1 MAGQGRRTEPREER
15 FVLKQLRLAG
25 FRNLTA
31 LQLEPG
37 PGLNVVSGPNGA
49 GKSNVLEAIGLL
61 CAGRSF
67 RGARLEALLQEG
79 AEQGWLQAEALVRPV
94 QERRRIEMARPRHRR
109 LLHEGKRP
117 RSIAWW
123 RTRWPVVWF
132 HPGSLQVSAGPPQ
145 QRRDLLD
152 GLLELLDPAG
162 AAERLA
168 YERALRS
175 RNRLLKA
182 GGAAPGALSA
192 YEQLLARHGP
202 RLVAARRRMLRAVA
216 PLAERAFGEIAG
228 EQLPLS
234 LRYVASAPE
243 EPDDFLRAL
252 QASREQDARLKRTG
266 IGPHLDEVAVRLGG
280 AAARHRAS
288 QGQHRAVA
296 LALVLA
302 QGELLAARLGRRPVL
317 LLDDVSS
324 ELDPDRNARFFEAA
338 ARRGGQ
344 LFVTTTDPRFVPPLE
359 GRADWRIEAGRL
371 RPR

>member
-1 MAGQGRRTEPREER
+1 MDGEGRGAEPSGGA
-15 FVLKQLRLAG
+15 FVLKRVRGAG
-25 FRNLTA
+25 FRNLA
-31 LQLEPG
+31 AFDLAPG

-67 RGARLEALLQEG
+67 RGARLDALLQEG

-94 QERRRIEMARPRHRR
+94 REQRRIEMARPRHRR

-117 RSIAWW
+117 RSVAWW
-123 RTRWPVVWF
+123 RARWPVVWF

-145 QRRDLLD
+145 QRRDMLD
-152 GLLELLDPAG
+152 GLLELLDPSGTAD
-162 AAERLA
+162 RQA

-175 RNRLLKA
+175 RNRLLKEGPQGDEA
-182 GGAAPGALSA
+182 MGA
-192 YEQLLARHGP
+192 YEQVLARHGP
-202 RLVAARRRMLRAVA
+202 RLVAARRAMLRALG
-216 PLAERAFGEIAG
+216 PLAERAFAEISGARL
-228 EQLPLS
+228 ELS
-234 LRYVASAPE
+234 LRYVATAPE
-243 EPDDFLRAL
+243 EPAEFLRSL
-252 QASREQDARLKRTG
+252 QASRAHDVRLKRTTL
-266 IGPHLDEVAVRLGG
+266 GPHLDEVAVRLGG

-302 QGELLAARLGRRPVL
+302 QAELLADRLGRRPLL

-324 ELDPDRNARFFEAA
+324 ELDPARNARFFEAA

-344 LFVTTTDPRFVPPLE
+344 LFVTTTDARFVPAAGP
-359 GRADWRIEAGRL
+359 RCDWRIEDGRL
-371 RPR
+371 RAA